1 MRKFAHRV
9 HRPCLRLALLLLAL
23 AVIWGCQ
30 PKTESGPP
38 GLPLKLSLGLAPFPY
53 SGLVA
58 IAAEKGF
65 FKESGLDLAIKDYA
79 FGFATLEALSRGEIQ
94 MAMGNEFSFAQMID
108 YDPSLRLVASVALVN
123 TNEIVAQKDRN
134 IHKPADL
141 KGKRIG
147 FCPNTSSEYY
157 LRTFLLV
164 NKITS
169 SEVTMVNLPASGM
182 AEAIVNG
189 DVDAISAWDTIVYDS
204 KKRLPG
210 NAISWPAQNNRDWQ
224 WILVAK
230 DITTQTPEPLKR
242 FLRALLKAEDFV
254 LTNNEE
260 AKNIIARR
268 WGFEPDFIQQVWDKT
283 RLRVTLNQSL
293 ITSLESFSKWSR
305 EKENQR
311 GEGPNFLKY
320 VYTGALDQVNPKA
333 VTIFK

>member
-1 MRKFAHRV
+1 M
-9 HRPCLRLALLLLAL
+9 ALVLIAL

-30 PKTESGPP
+30 PKTESMPP
-38 GLPLKLSLGLAPFPY
+38 GPPLKLSLGLAPFPY

-79 FGFATLEALSRGEIQ
+79 FGFAALEAVSKSEIQ
-94 MAMGNEFSFAQMID
+94 MAMGNEFSFVSMIND
-108 YDPSLRLVASVALVN
+108 DPSLRLVASVASVN
-123 TNEIVAQKDRN
+123 TNEIVARKDRN
-134 IHKPADL
+134 IHEPAGL

-157 LRTFLLV
+157 LLAFLLV
-164 NKITS
+164 NKIPS
-169 SEVTMVNLPASGM
+169 SEVIMVNLPASGM

-189 DVDAISAWDTIVYDS
+189 DVDALSGWDTIVYES

-210 NAISWPAQNNRDWQ
+210 NAVSWSAQNNRDWQ
-224 WILVAK
+224 WILAVK
-230 DITTQTPEPLKR
+230 DSTTQTPEPLKR

-254 LTNNEE
+254 LTNNEA

-268 WGFEPDFIQQVWDKT
+268 WGFEPDFVQQVWDNT
-283 RLRVTLNQSL
+283 RLGVTLNQSL

-305 EKENQR
+305 AKEGKE

-320 VYTGALDQVNPKA
+320 VYTDALAQVDPKA